1 MPEVSKDPAIKLFGK
16 TIQLPDAPA
25 PAPATEMDVDP
36 GGGAAS
42 SPPPAEEFSAK
53 DSSCS
58 EAEGGEDEQLQKN
71 ENGESE
77 EDEGTVLLE
86 GEEIMDET
94 VDEMRDGLKAPPVD
108 EDGGGGTEIS
118 TTEEEGKMS
127 NGKDKTLKKPDKIIP
142 CPRCDSME
150 TKFCYFNNYNVNQP
164 RHFCKKC
171 QRYWTSGGMTR
182 NLPVGA
188 GRRKSKNSAAHY
200 HHLNAVKS
208 FQNAR
213 VDHPERIQHHAL
225 KANGKVLTLAS
236 DSPLCDSVA
245 SALKIAEKTA
255 GNGFYKPVE
264 LGIPVSY
271 GAGDNNGADH
281 SSGSSSLTA
290 ASTKDDVCKNGLPDM
305 LRQNYHGFAPQL
317 PCFPGPPWPYPSS
330 AVQWSSAVPPPGCFS
345 PGFPMPFYPPAMYLG
360 YTIPCSWNA
369 PWASRPVVPQQHTSS
384 GPNSPTLGKH
394 SRDDNVLKPSN
405 NKEGEPPKD
414 SNPEKCLWV
423 PKTLR
428 FDDPEDA
435 AKSSIWATLGIKHDR
450 VDSIRGGAFKAFKL
464 KDDEKSHAS
473 KNCRVLEANPA
484 ALSRSLNFHESS

>member
-1 MPEVSKDPAIKLFGK
+1 MPEPTKDPTIKLFGM
-16 TIQLPDAPA
+16 TIQFPDAP
-25 PAPATEMDVDP
+25 PPPPPTEMDVDP
-36 GGGAAS
+36 GGAAS
-42 SPPPAEEFSAK
+42 EANSLAK

-58 EAEGGEDEQLQKN
+58 EAEPGEDEQQQKN
-71 ENGESE
+71 ENGERMDESK
-77 EDEGTVLLE
+77 EDEGTVLME
-86 GEEIMDET
+86 GEGIMDQT
-94 VDEMRDGLKAPPVD
+94 VDEIRDGLKAPHVD
-108 EDGGGGTEIS
+108 EDCGSTEIS
-118 TTEEEGKMS
+118 TTDEEEGKMS
-127 NGKDKTLKKPDKIIP
+127 NGKDKTLKKPDKILP
-142 CPRCDSME
+142 CPRCDSMD
-150 TKFCYFNNYNVNQP
+150 TKFCYFNNYNTNQP

-188 GRRKSKNSAAHY
+188 GRRKTKNSAAHY
-200 HHLNAVKS
+200 HLNAVKS
-208 FQNAR
+208 FQNAC

-236 DSPLCDSVA
+236 DSVA
-245 SALKIAEKTA
+245 SELNIAEKTA
-255 GNGFYKPVE
+255 GNGSLNGFYKPVE
-264 LGIPVSY
+264 LGIQVSY
-271 GAGDNNGADH
+271 GAGDNGADH
-281 SSGSSSLTA
+281 SSGSSSVTA

-305 LRQNYHGFAPQL
+305 LKQNYHGFAPQL
-317 PCFPGPPWPYPSS
+317 PCFQAPPWPYPSS

-369 PWASRPVVPQQHTSS
+369 PWVSRPVAPQHHTSS

-394 SRDDNVLKPSN
+394 SRDDN
-405 NKEGEPPKD
+405 NKEGEPQPPKD

-435 AKSSIWATLGIKHDR
+435 AKSSIWATLGIQHDR
-450 VDSIRGGAFKAFKL
+450 VDSIRGGAFKAFKM
-464 KDDEKSHAS
+464 KDDENSHAS
-473 KNCRVLEANPA
+473 KNCRVLLEANPA